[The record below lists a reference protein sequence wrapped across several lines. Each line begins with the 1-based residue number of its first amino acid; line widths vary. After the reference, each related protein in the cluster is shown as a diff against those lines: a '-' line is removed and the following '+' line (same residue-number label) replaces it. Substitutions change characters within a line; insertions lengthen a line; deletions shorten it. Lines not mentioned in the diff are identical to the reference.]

1 MQEIKDYKKNS
12 ELDFWKG
19 MLEKDGGVFVNSF
32 YTDYYITH
40 FDFKY
45 EDYKDKK
52 ILDIGCGPSGSLEW
66 ADMAKVR
73 IGLDPLIH
81 DYYKLNGGTLEH
93 KMKYVCAYSED
104 MPFAD
109 ETFDFVFS
117 LNSLDHVDD
126 LDDTISEIKRVLKIG
141 GYFSCLVDANH
152 DPTPCEPI
160 TIDFN
165 LKEKFFPEFELI
177 HEQAYE
183 SILYGMNNNIKKK
196 LYYDWDNPEKRGAIL
211 LLKFKKVSNPPKKEE
226 DSPNYDFDELHQK
239 FDMTY
244 EDLMNKYLMLE
255 EENNRLN
262 ELIEKYKERK
272 VVKMADYIKNIK

>member
-1 MQEIKDYKKNS
+1 MIVKVLRMEEIKDYKKNS

-19 MLEKDGGVFVNSF
+19 ILEKEEGVFVNSF
-32 YTDYYITH
+32 YTDYYIQH

-66 ADMAKVR
+66 ADNAKTRV
-73 IGLDPLIH
+73 GLDPLIH

-126 LDDTISEIKRVLKIG
+126 LDE
-141 GYFSCLVDANH
+141 
-152 DPTPCEPI
+152 
-160 TIDFN
+160 
-165 LKEKFFPEFELI
+165 
-177 HEQAYE
+177 
-183 SILYGMNNNIKKK
+183 
-196 LYYDWDNPEKRGAIL
+196 
-211 LLKFKKVSNPPKKEE
+211 
-226 DSPNYDFDELHQK
+226 
-239 FDMTY
+239 
-244 EDLMNKYLMLE
+244 
-255 EENNRLN
+255 
-262 ELIEKYKERK
+262 
-272 VVKMADYIKNIK
+272 ADQTL